1 MNEYI
6 ILLRGV
12 NVGGNNLL
20 PMNALKVLLES
31 RGYQN
36 VRTYIQS
43 GNIVLQAEDNPENE
57 LGPLIQAEFGF
68 TPKVLVLS
76 ESEFKLSVANNPY
89 PEFEGKTVHFYFCK
103 DAPVANFAKLEA
115 LATNEEHYELVG
127 SVLYLHAPNG
137 IGRSRLAAGVEACL
151 GVPATGRNLN
161 TINKLRELS
170 KST

>member
-12 NVGGNNLL
+12 NVGGKNLL
-20 PMNALKVLLES
+20 PMKTLKVLLES
-31 RGYQN
+31 HGYQN

-43 GNIVLQAEDNPENE
+43 GNIALQAENNPQNE

-68 TPKVLVLS
+68 TPKSLVLS
-76 ESEFKLSVANNPY
+76 ENEFKLSVANNPY

-103 DAPVANFAKLEA
+103 DTPVADFEKLEA
-115 LATNEEHYELVG
+115 LATEEENFKLLGKVF
-127 SVLYLHAPNG
+127 YLHAPNG

-161 TINKLRELS
+161 TINKLKELL
-170 KST
+170 KSA